1 MQDLIV
7 DSDKAKDQLLKELET
22 EKKKSGELEQATREL
37 QRDKESLQ
45 EQVTLLSEEQVRL
58 NGEIREFS
66 SAKQELSDERMKEM
80 DLLSKALT
88 SAYDHTPPTDTNK

>member
-88 SAYDHTPPTDTNK
+88 SAYDHTDTNK